1 MIIIMNKI
9 FKLFSI
15 LSLVTIVF
23 FACSPDQY
31 ELKAPLAK
39 SALKFS
45 VTKDATNPN
54 KFILKSLTPNAQA
67 YWETPVGTSVKMT
80 DTIVIPFPGKDTI
93 RYSVESAGGIVTA
106 EPYAFEITTIDADFV
121 SGKMWIDLAGGLGKS
136 KTWVLDLDANG
147 KSKYFNS
154 PFYYGGIDPKTGPW
168 EWDPNF
174 SDIGWAG
181 VSAGNYGT
189 MTFDLM
195 GNANFKSDNKMFP
208 QYSGTGTFMLFPAT
222 NQIITYGA
230 QFIHDKAVGGNV
242 LNWNAKMTI
251 KTLNADAMQVQAVT
265 GAGAWTIYNYI
276 SKAYYDSH

>member
-1 MIIIMNKI
+1 MNKI

-15 LSLVTIVF
+15 LSMVSIVF
-23 FACSPDQY
+23 LACTPDEYQ
-31 ELKAPLAK
+31 LKAPLDK

-67 YWETPVGTSVKMT
+67 YWETPVGTSVKLT

-93 RYSVESAGGIVTA
+93 RYSVESAGGMVTA
-106 EPYAFEITTIDADFV
+106 EPYAFEITTIDADYV
-121 SGKMWIDLAGGLGKS
+121 SGQMWIDLAGGLGKS
-136 KTWVLDLDANG
+136 KVWVLDLDANA
-147 KSKYFNS
+147 KSKYFTS
-154 PFYYGGIDPKTGPW
+154 PFYYGGTGW
-168 EWDPNF
+168 EWDPAF
-174 SDIGWAG
+174 ADIGWAG
-181 VSAGNYGT
+181 VSAGDYGT

-251 KTLNADAMQVQAVT
+251 QKLTADAMQVQAVT

-276 SKAYYDSH
+276 SKDYYDSH

>member
-31 ELKAPLAK
+31 ELKAPMAK

-67 YWETPVGTSVKMT
+67 YWETPVGTSVRLT
-80 DTIVIPFPGKDTI
+80 DTIIIPFPGKDTI

-106 EPYAFEITTIDADFV
+106 EPYSFEITTIDAAYV
-121 SGKMWIDLAGGLGKS
+121 SGQMWINLAGGLGKS

-147 KSKYFNS
+147 KCKYFTS
-154 PFYYGGIDPKTGPW
+154 PFYYGGTGW
-168 EWDPNF
+168 EWDPAF
-174 SDIGWAG
+174 ADIGWAG

-208 QYSGTGTFMLFPAT
+208 QYSGTGTFMLFPGT

-251 KTLNADAMQVQAVT
+251 KTLTADAMQVQAVT

>member
-1 MIIIMNKI
+1 MNKI

-23 FACSPDQY
+23 FACTPEQY
-31 ELKAPLAK
+31 ELNAPLNK

-54 KFILKSLTPNAQA
+54 MFILKSQTPNAQA
-67 YWETPVGTSVKMT
+67 YWVTPVGTSVKLT

-93 RYSVESAGGIVTA
+93 MYSVETPGGIVTA
-106 EPYAFEITTIDADFV
+106 EPYAFEVTTIDADYV
-121 SGKMWIDLAGGLGKS
+121 SGQMWTDLTGGINKS

-147 KSKYFNS
+147 VSKYFTS
-154 PFYYGGIDPKTGPW
+154 PFYYGGTGW
-168 EWDPNF
+168 EWDPAF
-174 SDIGWAG
+174 ADIGWAG
-181 VSAGNYGT
+181 VSKGNYGT
-189 MTFDLM
+189 MTFDLI

-208 QYSGTGTFMLFPAT
+208 DLSGTGKFMLFPNT
-222 NQIITYGA
+222 KQIITYGA
-230 QFIHDKAVGGNV
+230 QFIHDKAAGGSV

-251 KTLNADAMQVQAVT
+251 QSLDADHMQVQAVT

-276 SKAYYDSH
+276 SKDYYDSH

>member
-1 MIIIMNKI
+1 MNKI

-23 FACSPDQY
+23 FACTPNEYQ
-31 ELKAPLAK
+31 LQAPLDK
-39 SALKFS
+39 SALKFT

-54 KFILKSLTPNAQA
+54 KFILKSETPNAQPF
-67 YWETPVGTSVKMT
+67 WVTPVGTSVKLN

-93 RYSVESAGGIVTA
+93 SYSVETPGGIVTA
-106 EPYAFEITTIDADFV
+106 EPYAFEVTTIDAAYV
-121 SGKMWIDLAGGLGKS
+121 SGQMWIDLAGGLGKS

-147 KSKYFNS
+147 VSKYFTS
-154 PFYYGGIDPKTGPW
+154 PFYYGGTGW
-168 EWDPNF
+168 EWDPAF
-174 SDIGWAG
+174 ADIGWSG
-181 VSAGNYGT
+181 VSKGDYGT
-189 MTFDLM
+189 MTFDLI

-208 QYSGTGTFMLFPAT
+208 VYSGTGTFMLFPNT
-222 NQIITYGA
+222 KQIITYGA
-230 QFIHDKAVGGNV
+230 QFLHDKAVGGNV

-251 KTLNADAMQVQAVT
+251 QALDANHMQVQAVT